1 MSETS
6 SARTGDGDLRTTAL
20 LQLTA
25 AIETATT
32 LDELL
37 MLGLN
42 EFTRLL
48 GVSDGGVILLDEA
61 GTTASLV
68 ITIPL
73 RTSLP
78 PAFLITETTFLW
90 RVVAKREAMQVDD
103 VALVLGAA
111 DAAAA
116 TRQILPL
123 LNAEQIR
130 SLLFLPLVA
139 QDRVIGVLVFGNR
152 TVPRQFDE
160 HEVAQTRLMAGQFA
174 AAITSF
180 RIAEEALRRTA
191 ELATLNE
198 IANTVTS
205 SLNSREIYH
214 LVMEKINTY
223 FCVDAGS
230 LLMLDEE

>member
-6 SARTGDGDLRTTAL
+6 SARPGDGDLRTTAL

-42 EFTRLL
+42 EFTHLL
-48 GVSDGGVILLDEA
+48 EVSDGGVILLDEA
-61 GTTASLV
+61 GTTAGLV
-68 ITIPL
+68 STIPL

-90 RVVAKREAMQVDD
+90 RVVANREAMQVDD
-103 VALVLGAA
+103 VALAMGAA

-130 SLLFLPLVA
+130 S
-139 QDRVIGVLVFGNR
+139 
-152 TVPRQFDE
+152 
-160 HEVAQTRLMAGQFA
+160 
-174 AAITSF
+174 
-180 RIAEEALRRTA
+180 
-191 ELATLNE
+191 
-198 IANTVTS
+198 
-205 SLNSREIYH
+205 
-214 LVMEKINTY
+214 
-223 FCVDAGS
+223 
-230 LLMLDEE
+230 